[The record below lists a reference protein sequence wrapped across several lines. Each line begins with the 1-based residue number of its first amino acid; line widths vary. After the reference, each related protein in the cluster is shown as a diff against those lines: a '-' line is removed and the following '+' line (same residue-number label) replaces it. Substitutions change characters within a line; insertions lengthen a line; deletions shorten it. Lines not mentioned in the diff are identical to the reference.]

1 MTDARTWMRQGTK
14 LFLDATAE
22 LSDDAFDE
30 PSGLPGWTRRHVVA
44 HLHYNAEALRRLV
57 SWAAT
62 GMEKPMYASAQA
74 RAEEIEQGALLP
86 VGALRELV
94 ATSAAALEADLDALP
109 DAGWAAEVRTAQGR
123 LLPASQ
129 IPWLRARE
137 VAVHAVDLRAGV
149 TFADLPEGFVA
160 ELLVDVVRRRA
171 ANGDGP
177 DLAAWLT
184 GRTESAPTLGPW
196 L

>member
-14 LFLDATAE
+14 LFLDAVAE
-22 LSDDAFDE
+22 LSDHAFDE
-30 PSGLPGWTRRHVVA
+30 PSGLPGWTRRHLVA

-62 GMEKPMYASAQA
+62 GVEQPMYASSHA

-86 VGALRELV
+86 VSTLRELV
-94 ATSAAALEADLDALP
+94 ATSAAALESDLDALP
-109 DAGWAAEVRTAQGR
+109 DARWAAEVRTAQGR
-123 LLPASQ
+123 LLPAAQ

-137 VAVHAVDLRAGV
+137 VTVHAVDLRAGV

-160 ELLVDVVRRRA
+160 ELMVDVVRKRA
-171 ANGDGP
+171 ANDHGP
-177 DLAAWLT
+177 ELAAWLT
-184 GRTESAPTLGPW
+184 GRAEVAPTLGPW

>member
-14 LFLDATAE
+14 LFLDAVAE

-62 GMEKPMYASAQA
+62 GMEQPMYASANA
-74 RAEEIEQGALLP
+74 RTEEIEQGALLP
-86 VGALRELV
+86 VSSLRELV
-94 ATSAAALEADLDALP
+94 ATSAAALESDLEALP

-123 LLPASQ
+123 LVPATQ

-137 VAVHAVDLRAGV
+137 VSIHAVDLRTGV
-149 TFADLPEGFVA
+149 TFADLPDGFVA
-160 ELLVDVVRRRA
+160 ELLVDVVRKRA
-171 ANGDGP
+171 AAGEGP
-177 DLAAWLT
+177 TLAAWLT
-184 GRTESAPTLGPW
+184 GRADAAPTLGPW

>member
-1 MTDARTWMRQGTK
+1 MTDARTWTRQGTK
-14 LFLDATAE
+14 LFLDAVAE
-22 LSDDAFDE
+22 LSDAAFDE
-30 PSGLPGWTRRHVVA
+30 PSGLPGWSRRHVVA

-62 GMEKPMYASAQA
+62 GVEQPMYASSQA
-74 RAEEIEQGALLP
+74 RGEEIEQGALLP
-86 VGALRELV
+86 VGTLRQLV
-94 ATSAAALEADLDALP
+94 ATSATALESDLDALP
-109 DAGWAAEVRTAQGR
+109 ETAWAAEVRTAQGR
-123 LLPASQ
+123 LIPASQ

-171 ANGDGP
+171 EYGDGP